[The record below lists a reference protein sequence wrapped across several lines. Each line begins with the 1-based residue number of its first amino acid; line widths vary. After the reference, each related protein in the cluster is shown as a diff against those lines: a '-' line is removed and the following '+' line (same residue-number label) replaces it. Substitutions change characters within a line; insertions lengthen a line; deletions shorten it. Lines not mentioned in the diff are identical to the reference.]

1 MINPFKAERYL
12 TDGGL
17 ETDLIFNESFELP
30 EFAAIDLL
38 RTDKG
43 REGLTNYYRK
53 FLDIAAR
60 KETGF
65 VLESPTW
72 RASRDWIAPLG
83 YAEGEMEKLNRD
95 AITLMKSLR
104 EEFQDRISHI
114 LVSGCI
120 GPRGDGYDPGDIMEV
135 GDAADYHAFQIEL
148 FAEAGCDLTTAITM
162 TNANEASGVALAA
175 KRAELPCVIAFTV
188 ETDGRL
194 PSGMTLADA
203 IAEVDSNA
211 PPVHFMINC
220 AHPTHFQSE
229 LIQGAGWLNRIGG
242 FRSNAS
248 TLSHAE
254 LDQCEELDEGNPAEL
269 AERHLELCNAVAS
282 LRVTGG
288 CCGTDE
294 RHVAAM
300 ADAWAATSS
309 D

>member
-1 MINPFKAERYL
+1 MGNLFRHSRYL

-17 ETDLIFNESFELP
+17 ETDLIFNEGFELP
-30 EFAAIDLL
+30 EFAAIDLM
-38 RTDKG
+38 RTKEG
-43 REGLTNYYRK
+43 REGLATYYTK

-72 RASRDWIAPLG
+72 RASRDWIATLG
-83 YAEGEMEKLNRD
+83 YADGEMEKLNRD

-114 LVSGCI
+114 LISGCI

-135 GDAADYHAFQIEL
+135 GDAADHHAFQIEL

-162 TNANEASGVALAA
+162 TNANEASGVSLAA

-194 PSGMTLADA
+194 PSGMTLGDA
-203 IAEVDSNA
+203 IAEVDANA

-229 LIQGAGWLNRIGG
+229 LIQGSDWLKRIGG

-248 TLSHAE
+248 RLSHAE
-254 LDQCEELDEGNPAEL
+254 LDECEELDDGNPAEL
-269 AERHLELCNAVAS
+269 AESHLELCNAVPS

-294 RHVAAM
+294 RHIAAM